1 MGRFLTL
8 DLKDLKSAAIQR
20 RKLLLKL
27 QTDAL
32 LDYRR
37 PPGRISVFH
46 HFFYFFLVV
55 VFLHFLYECE
65 CDGWMKHFHRRGRN
79 SHSESIC
86 CMNSLCLA
94 ADESLWYLKGRVHP
108 KIFIM
113 SPLACSRRRHHFA
126 AHELKTNKTNI

>member
-8 DLKDLKSAAIQR
+8 DLKDLMTVAIQR
-20 RKLLLKL
+20 RKLSLSWTVDVR
-27 QTDAL
+27 QEEFQCFT
-32 LDYRR
+32 
-37 PPGRISVFH
+37 IFS
-46 HFFYFFLVV
+46 FFFVV

-79 SHSESIC
+79 SRSESIC

-113 SPLACSRRRHHFA
+113 SPLACSSRRHHFA